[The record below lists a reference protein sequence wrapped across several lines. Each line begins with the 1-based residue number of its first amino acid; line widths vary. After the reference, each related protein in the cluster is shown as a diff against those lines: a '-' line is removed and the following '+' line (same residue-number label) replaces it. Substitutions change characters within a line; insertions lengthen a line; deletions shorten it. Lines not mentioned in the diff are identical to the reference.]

1 MDPLIK
7 ASERHA
13 FTDKDAEIEHLRKEL
28 TIMTF
33 KARVVDDIKKQN
45 EMLQEQLDVA
55 YRTNKEQINVNLTQA
70 DQINELA
77 E

>member
-1 MDPLIK
+1 MAQVTDVDPLIK
-7 ASERHA
+7 ASERHR

-33 KARVVDDIKKQN
+33 KARVVDDIKQQN

-55 YRTNKEQINVNLTQA
+55 YR
-70 DQINELA
+70 
-77 E
+77 